1 MPILGEDADLRK
13 LLSEATT
20 IAVVGLSPDPSRDS
34 HAIGA
39 FLQRLG
45 YRILPVN
52 PMISTVLGE
61 RSWPDL
67 ARLPVP
73 PDIVDIFRRPEHVPA
88 LVEEAISIGA
98 RAIWMQ
104 LGVGNAAAALRASDA
119 GLAVVMNRCIL
130 VEHRRL
136 LSAART
142 PDRS

>member
-1 MPILGEDADLRK
+1 MPILSEDADVRT

-34 HAIGA
+34 HVIGA

-67 ARLPVP
+67 AGLPGP
-73 PDIVDIFRRPEHVPA
+73 PDIVDIFRRPEHVPS

-104 LGVGNAAAALRASDA
+104 LGVGDAAAAQRASDA
-119 GLAVVMNRCIL
+119 GLAVVMDRCIL

-136 LSAART
+136 LPATRT